1 MSRLGDL
8 AEKGDYEGLEGLW
21 LDMLPGSLDP
31 VEASEAL
38 CILVRN
44 GQASRASGLLEI
56 ALEETD
62 RSERTAS
69 LLELCAPCFGVD
81 ENLRAHLV
89 EMLRDRHIMLGP
101 LERYLS
107 DSGLLTP
114 GCIVS
119 EAWAGFSK
127 LLRFAEENWVV
138 HPVLGAGRIR
148 RIGRT
153 SATVDFS
160 SSRNHDISLDN
171 LLSTTAPAAPDDVA
185 VLRRIDPAAFSALC
199 ADPASLLEKLLDEGG
214 GRVERQ
220 SLGPVLGEEAASL
233 WKSMRE
239 AARPAVGLLESP
251 DVIERVRG
259 GGLEEALRAMLKLKR
274 PLSEK
279 VERAAAM
286 LRAAPEEE
294 QTAAASALLADMPDP
309 RSVEAGA
316 RFELHWTLLQIS
328 GGDPGSLSGLVDP
341 VPVRALQALSEIGTP
356 RCRKDYIALWVSK
369 VQTHALEELVKHLP
383 AGQRPMLLEAA
394 ASSHP
399 GWADGFLRELVF
411 HGSDPDLLL
420 WAASVLLA
428 EGLESPEE
436 TRAVIRAALDSI
448 PRGRADNQRRASR
461 TIVEKAGDELRSFL
475 AGLDARKLSNLS
487 GLLDECGPA
496 HETGLCLEIRRE
508 SSGRSADSGRAYYF
522 WESDFVFDSPGAI
535 RRRAEAIE
543 KLRTVEIP
551 AAAEA
556 VGEAAAHGDLS
567 ENAEYK
573 AALERRDLLLERLSR
588 WSDEFGR
595 LRPYP
600 SGDISSSVSSPGTGV
615 RLEGADGEITFHLT
629 GPVEARPEDGRVNYL
644 APLGAALLGR
654 RRGEEI
660 ELPGRDGVF
669 TVRDIFPLPGEEE
682 A

>member
-1 MSRLGDL
+1 
-8 AEKGDYEGLEGLW
+8 
-21 LDMLPGSLDP
+21 
-31 VEASEAL
+31 
-38 CILVRN
+38 
-44 GQASRASGLLEI
+44 
-56 ALEETD
+56 
-62 RSERTAS
+62 
-69 LLELCAPCFGVD
+69 
-81 ENLRAHLV
+81 
-89 EMLRDRHIMLGP
+89 
-101 LERYLS
+101 
-107 DSGLLTP
+107 
-114 GCIVS
+114 
-119 EAWAGFSK
+119 
-127 LLRFAEENWVV
+127 
-138 HPVLGAGRIR
+138 
-148 RIGRT
+148 
-153 SATVDFS
+153 
-160 SSRNHDISLDN
+160 
-171 LLSTTAPAAPDDVA
+171 
-185 VLRRIDPAAFSALC
+185 
-199 ADPASLLEKLLDEGG
+199 
-214 GRVERQ
+214 
-220 SLGPVLGEEAASL
+220 
-233 WKSMRE
+233 
-239 AARPAVGLLESP
+239 
-251 DVIERVRG
+251 
-259 GGLEEALRAMLKLKR
+259 
-274 PLSEK
+274 
-279 VERAAAM
+279 
-286 LRAAPEEE
+286 
-294 QTAAASALLADMPDP
+294 
-309 RSVEAGA
+309 
-316 RFELHWTLLQIS
+316 
-328 GGDPGSLSGLVDP
+328 
-341 VPVRALQALSEIGTP
+341 
-356 RCRKDYIALWVSK
+356 
-369 VQTHALEELVKHLP
+369 
-383 AGQRPMLLEAA
+383 MLLEAA

-448 PRGRADNQRRASR
+448 PRGRADSQRRASR

>member
-8 AEKGDYEGLEGLW
+8 AERCDYEGLEGLW
-21 LDMLPGSLDP
+21 LDMIPGALDP
-31 VEASEAL
+31 VDASDAL
-38 CILVRN
+38 RTLVLS
-44 GQASRASGLLEI
+44 GQGSRASGLLEI
-56 ALEETD
+56 ALEEMD
-62 RSERTAS
+62 HSERTAS
-69 LLELCAPCFGVD
+69 LLELCAPYFGVD
-81 ENLRAHLV
+81 ENLRTHLV

-119 EAWAGFSK
+119 DAWARLSE
-127 LLRFAEENWVV
+127 LLRFVEGNWVV
-138 HPVLGAGRIR
+138 HPVLGPGRIGR
-148 RIGRT
+148 MGRT

-160 SSRNHDISLDN
+160 SSRNLEISLDN
-171 LLSTTAPAAPDDVA
+171 LLSTMAPAAPDGVA
-185 VLRRIDPAAFSALC
+185 VMRRIDQASFSALC
-199 ADPASLLEKLLDEGG
+199 ADPASLLAKLLEEGG

-239 AARPAVGLLESP
+239 AARSAGGLLESP
-251 DVIERVRG
+251 DTIERMRG
-259 GGLEEALRAMLKLKR
+259 GGLEEALRNLMKLRR

-279 VERAAAM
+279 VERATAM
-286 LRAAPEEE
+286 LRAAPPEE
-294 QTAAASALLADMPDP
+294 QKAAADALLADMPDP

-328 GGDPGSLSGLVDP
+328 GGDACSLSGLVDP
-341 VPVRALQALSEIGTP
+341 LPVRALQALSEIGTP
-356 RCRKDYIALWVSK
+356 RCRRDYIALWVSS
-369 VQTHALEELVKHLP
+369 VEPPALAELVKQLP
-383 AGQRPMLLEAA
+383 PGQRPMLLEAA

-399 GWADGFLRELVF
+399 GWADGFLRGLVF
-411 HGSDPDLLL
+411 QGTDPDLLL

-428 EGLESPEE
+428 DGLESPEE
-436 TRAVIRAALDSI
+436 TRAVIRTTLDSI
-448 PRGRADNQRRASR
+448 PRGRADSQRRASR
-461 TIVEKAGDELRSFL
+461 MIVEKAGEELRSFL

-487 GLLDECGPA
+487 DLLGECGPA
-496 HETGLCLEIRRE
+496 HEAGLCLEIRRE

-522 WESDFVFDSPGAI
+522 WESDFAFDSAGAI

-551 AAAEA
+551 AAAA
-556 VGEAAAHGDLS
+556 TVGEAAAHGDLS

-588 WSDEFGR
+588 WSEEFGR

-615 RLEGADGEITFHLT
+615 RLSGDDGDITFLLV

-669 TVRDIFPLPGEEE
+669 TVQDIFLLPEEEE

>member
-1 MSRLGDL
+1 
-8 AEKGDYEGLEGLW
+8 
-21 LDMLPGSLDP
+21 
-31 VEASEAL
+31 
-38 CILVRN
+38 
-44 GQASRASGLLEI
+44 
-56 ALEETD
+56 
-62 RSERTAS
+62 
-69 LLELCAPCFGVD
+69 
-81 ENLRAHLV
+81 
-89 EMLRDRHIMLGP
+89 
-101 LERYLS
+101 
-107 DSGLLTP
+107 
-114 GCIVS
+114 
-119 EAWAGFSK
+119 
-127 LLRFAEENWVV
+127 
-138 HPVLGAGRIR
+138 
-148 RIGRT
+148 
-153 SATVDFS
+153 
-160 SSRNHDISLDN
+160 
-171 LLSTTAPAAPDDVA
+171 
-185 VLRRIDPAAFSALC
+185 
-199 ADPASLLEKLLDEGG
+199 
-214 GRVERQ
+214 
-220 SLGPVLGEEAASL
+220 
-233 WKSMRE
+233 
-239 AARPAVGLLESP
+239 
-251 DVIERVRG
+251 
-259 GGLEEALRAMLKLKR
+259 
-274 PLSEK
+274 
-279 VERAAAM
+279 
-286 LRAAPEEE
+286 
-294 QTAAASALLADMPDP
+294 
-309 RSVEAGA
+309 
-316 RFELHWTLLQIS
+316 
-328 GGDPGSLSGLVDP
+328 
-341 VPVRALQALSEIGTP
+341 
-356 RCRKDYIALWVSK
+356 
-369 VQTHALEELVKHLP
+369 
-383 AGQRPMLLEAA
+383 
-394 ASSHP
+394 
-399 GWADGFLRELVF
+399 
-411 HGSDPDLLL
+411 
-420 WAASVLLA
+420 
-428 EGLESPEE
+428 
-436 TRAVIRAALDSI
+436 
-448 PRGRADNQRRASR
+448 ASR